1 MNFDIGSITEIT
13 KQVLGIFFGMANI
26 STSNGQSMLKIV
38 DFFGMLGDFFMQA
51 ISAIGSLF
59 GGLGG

>member
-1 MNFDIGSITEIT
+1 MNFDIGFLTEIT
-13 KQVLGIFFGMANI
+13 KQTLGVFFGMAQI

-38 DFFGMLGDFFMQA
+38 DFFGALGNLFVRA
-51 ISAIGSLF
+51 ISSIGSLF

>member
-1 MNFDIGSITEIT
+1 MNFDIGYITEIA
-13 KQVLGIFFGMANI
+13 KQFLGAIFAVFQV

-38 DFFGMLGDFFMQA
+38 DFFGALGDLFVRAIQA
-51 ISAIGSLF
+51 IGALF